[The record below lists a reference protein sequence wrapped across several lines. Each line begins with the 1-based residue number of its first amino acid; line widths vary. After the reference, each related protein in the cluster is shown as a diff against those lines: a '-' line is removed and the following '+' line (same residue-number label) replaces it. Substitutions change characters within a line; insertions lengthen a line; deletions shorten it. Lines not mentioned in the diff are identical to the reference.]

1 MGAAREIR
9 GYRLMSQPKSHMR
22 VLVAPHNFEI
32 GGSQINALEL
42 ACAVDRTPGFDVI
55 VYAPDGEL
63 AERARHSGLELHTSV
78 LRESAP
84 SLLRIHELSQL
95 VMRRGVDLVHAYEWA
110 PTVDAAI
117 AVAWTRGVPVL
128 STVLSMDY
136 PYFLPQDLPTIFGT
150 REMWKTARDE
160 GRKAFLL
167 EPPVDTDMFH
177 PHAVADSKVAM
188 IRSECLA
195 VEGDVLIVVVG
206 RLAASLK
213 LDGLLALIQA
223 VGHLSRDYPIRL
235 AVVGD
240 GPVRDQIQKA
250 SDAVNRSANRKVV
263 NVLGTRHD
271 PLPYYSSADVVVGMG
286 SSALRAMA
294 VGKPLLVQ
302 GEKGF
307 WRIADESS
315 SQLFR
320 SQGWY
325 GIGDGEQAV
334 ERCAA
339 ELRVLITAPQARLQ
353 QLGCFGR
360 DLVRREY
367 SLSAA
372 AKYLMS
378 IYREVRSIPAVPKG
392 RGLVNILKLTGE
404 IAKYHTS
411 IKLPSL
417 RTAFRRLKGQ

>member
-1 MGAAREIR
+1 MPR
-9 GYRLMSQPKSHMR
+9 PKSHMR
-22 VLVAPHNFEI
+22 VLVTPHNFEI

-42 ACAVDRTPGFDVI
+42 ACAVGRTPGFDVI
-55 VYAPDGEL
+55 LYAPDGEL
-63 AERARHSGLELHTSV
+63 ADRARRTGLELHTSV
-78 LRESAP
+78 LREHAP
-84 SLLRIHELSQL
+84 SLSRIREVSRL
-95 VMRRGVDLVHAYEWA
+95 VVRRGVDLVHAYEWA
-110 PTVDAAI
+110 PTVDAAMG
-117 AVAWTRGVPVL
+117 VAWTRGIPVL
-128 STVLSMDY
+128 STILSMDY

-150 REMWKTARDE
+150 REMWEAAKSL

-167 EPPVDTDMFH
+167 EPPVDTDMFR
-177 PHAVADSKVAM
+177 PHAVPGSTVAM

-195 VEGDVLIVVVG
+195 EEGDLLIVVVG

-213 LDGLLALIQA
+213 LDGLLTLIQA
-223 VGHLSRDYPIRL
+223 VGDLSHDYPVRL
-235 AVVGD
+235 AIVGD
-240 GPVRDQIQKA
+240 GPVRDQIQQA
-250 SDAVNRSANRKVV
+250 SDAVNRFANQKVV
-263 NVLGTRHD
+263 HMLGSRHD

-325 GIGDGEQAV
+325 GIGDGDQSVEQ
-334 ERCAA
+334 CAA
-339 ELRVLITAPQARLQ
+339 QLRTLITASPMRLQ
-353 QLGCFGR
+353 ELGCFGR

-372 AKYLMS
+372 AEYLAL
-378 IYREVRSIPAVPKG
+378 IYREVVSIPTVSRG
-392 RGLVNILKLTGE
+392 RGLVNILKLNAE

-411 IKLPSL
+411 IKLPWL
-417 RTAFRRLKGQ
+417 RTASRRLRGC